1 MTSSSMWQNWGGPL
15 SRESSMVWPLAQ
27 NEYAWK
33 SGCPL
38 APFAPSSAHLPYFSV
53 LPRCHGTNLIGSL
66 SLICWGHA
74 SLATHCCPSSLPI
87 RSFVSVS
94 IAKLFFLSLPFP
106 QSHNVLC
113 GPSRETLIAVLVQF
127 IKLPIDLIT
136 KSSLQGDMYSYL
148 AHTSDIV
155 NNCMLN
161 EAIKFSCV
169 STGPSGFL
177 SRKEN

>member
-1 MTSSSMWQNWGGPL
+1 
-15 SRESSMVWPLAQ
+15 MVWPLEQ
-27 NEYAWK
+27 NEDAWE

-38 APFAPSSAHLPYFSV
+38 CSPAPSSAHSPYFSV
-53 LPRCHGTNLIGSL
+53 LPRCHGTNPIGSF
-66 SLICWGHA
+66 SLICRGHA
-74 SLATHCCPSSLPI
+74 SLATHCCLGNLPF

-94 IAKLFFLSLPFP
+94 IEKLFFLSLPFP

-113 GPSRETLIAVLVQF
+113 GPSRETLIAALVQF

-136 KSSLQGDMYSYL
+136 KSSPRGDMYSYL